1 MSLVGAHY
9 CYVCGGFGML
19 LFAGA
24 ALAQA
29 DLTAGSIAT
38 NSVETSSIDMRAVD
52 RVDECMVAQVCID
65 RYLWSLYAR
74 TRKID
79 TIRVPEQIREPGK
92 RKGKTRVLAKT
103 ITKLVDEDFIMED

>member
-1 MSLVGAHY
+1 MSLVGADY

-38 NSVETSSIDMRAVD
+38 NSVETSSIDLSAVD
-52 RVDECMVAQVCID
+52 RVDECMGAQVCID

-79 TIRVPEQIREPGK
+79 TIRGPEQITVPVK
-92 RKGKTRVLAKT
+92 RKGKTPLVTKT
-103 ITKLVDEDFIMED
+103 ITKLVDEDF